1 MRPQQL
7 ALPSR
12 QTFLHHSCRRIK
24 PQSGF
29 RVAHLS
35 TTVVLS
41 LPKLNF
47 QILRRTYATR
57 AVGERKGTLKDV
69 QKQLR
74 YSRPNTTLENYVKE
88 IPESVYRMVD
98 AMYDE
103 ITPEV
108 KLLGGQAMFWG
119 ELCPPEISSEPA
131 N

>member
-1 MRPQQL
+1 
-7 ALPSR
+7 
-12 QTFLHHSCRRIK
+12 
-24 PQSGF
+24 
-29 RVAHLS
+29 
-35 TTVVLS
+35 
-41 LPKLNF
+41 
-47 QILRRTYATR
+47 
-57 AVGERKGTLKDV
+57 V